1 MKTDAAVI
9 PLNTA
14 QKRYA
19 IKSESSFVNLYM
31 LMGGDGSMVKWV
43 EAVPSKANKD
53 YTHFNHRGAKE
64 VGNIIFTQVN
74 QGYEMYKK
82 LRKKRKTTLSD
93 QKDPTDLLKDSIHE
107 E

>member
-1 MKTDAAVI
+1 
-9 PLNTA
+9 
-14 QKRYA
+14 
-19 IKSESSFVNLYM
+19 
-31 LMGGDGSMVKWV
+31 
-43 EAVPSKANKD
+43 
-53 YTHFNHRGAKE
+53 
-64 VGNIIFTQVN
+64 VN